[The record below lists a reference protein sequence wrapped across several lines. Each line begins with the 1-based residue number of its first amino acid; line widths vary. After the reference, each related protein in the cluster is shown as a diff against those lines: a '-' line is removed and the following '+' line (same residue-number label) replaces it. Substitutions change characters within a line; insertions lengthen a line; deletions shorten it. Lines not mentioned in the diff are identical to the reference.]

1 MASGRSGTS
10 RLLAQAAS
18 EARTHSDLGQEGVMS
33 AGYIARRGIQ
43 TAVLLFFVVTLNF
56 FLPRLLPGD
65 PAARFYDDPRLSP
78 EAKQEILAQFGLD
91 KPLLEQYAV
100 YLRNLAKG
108 QLGYSF
114 TYRRPVG
121 NVILSRLPW
130 TLVLTLSSFLL
141 SMLTGTVIGVK
152 AAWRRG
158 GWLDSAVLGA
168 AIVAAA
174 LPAFW
179 IALVLSLFLAF
190 YWGVFPAYGMA
201 SPWLRSGWNPSYMLS
216 VAHHA
221 VLPVVSMSI
230 GSAIGYAV
238 LARNSMA
245 ETVRQDYVR
254 TARSKGLPEN
264 VVMFRHALR
273 NALLPLVTRVGM
285 SMAGLFGGAVLIET
299 IFSWEG
305 MGLLIVEASRSLDY
319 PLMQGTMLI
328 MATVTVISNFIA
340 DMAYSRLDPRVRYD

>member
-1 MASGRSGTS
+1 VKEDTMT
-10 RLLAQAAS
+10 
-18 EARTHSDLGQEGVMS
+18 
-33 AGYIARRGIQ
+33 AGYLARRGIQ

-56 FLPRLLPGD
+56 FLPRLLPGN

-91 KPLLEQYAV
+91 KPLLEQYVV

-121 NVILSRLPW
+121 TVILSRLPW
-130 TLVLTLSSFLL
+130 TLALTLTSFLL
-141 SMLTGTVIGVK
+141 SMTCGTILGVK
-152 AAWRRG
+152 ASWHRG
-158 GWLDSAVLGA
+158 GRLDSAVLGA
-168 AIVAAA
+168 AIVVAA

-190 YWGVFPAYGMA
+190 YWSVFPGYGMA
-201 SPWLRSGWNPSYMLS
+201 TPGLSPGWNLSYMLS

-230 GSAIGYAV
+230 GSTVGYAV
-238 LARNSMA
+238 LARNSMV

-264 VVMFRHALR
+264 TVMFRHALR

-305 MGLLIVEASRSLDY
+305 MGLLVVEASRSLDY
-319 PLMQGTMLI
+319 PLMQGTMLV
-328 MATVTVISNFIA
+328 MASVTVVSNFLA
-340 DMAYSRLDPRVRYD
+340 DMVYSRLDPRVRYD